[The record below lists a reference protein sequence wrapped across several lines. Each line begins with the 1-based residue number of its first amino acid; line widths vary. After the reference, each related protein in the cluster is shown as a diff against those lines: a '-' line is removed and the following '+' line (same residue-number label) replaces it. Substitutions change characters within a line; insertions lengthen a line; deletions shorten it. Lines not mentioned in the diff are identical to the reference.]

1 MDDKVGLNSV
11 ISSTHTLHGE
21 GVREIP
27 FTAPLF
33 TGNNGEGVREIPFT
47 APLFTGTLCMGKG

>member
-1 MDDKVGLNSV
+1 M
-11 ISSTHTLHGE
+11 
-21 GVREIP
+21 REIP

-47 APLFTGTLCMGKG
+47 APLFTGTQWGRGEGDPFHCTIVHRYTMGKG